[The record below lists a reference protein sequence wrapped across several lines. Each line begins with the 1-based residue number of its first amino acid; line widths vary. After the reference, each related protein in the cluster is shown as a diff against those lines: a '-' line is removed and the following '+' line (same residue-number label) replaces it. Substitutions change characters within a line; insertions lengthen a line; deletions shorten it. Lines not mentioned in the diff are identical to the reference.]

1 MFSNKSTKDV
11 SHLKGASNSD
21 FVDSTFASRAMSQP
35 IPKSVM
41 PDESIPSKVVYQVI
55 KDLREI
61 DSRPVLNL
69 ASFVT
74 TYMEDEARQLMMD
87 SLDVNFVDTDEYPSC
102 QEISNRCVSM
112 LAALFNSPAVDA
124 MGNGDAVGAPTVGS
138 SEAIMLCALSMKK
151 RWQERR
157 ASLGLDNTKPNLV
170 MGNQT
175 HVCWEK
181 FCRYWDVE
189 ARYVKCE
196 EGRYCATPE
205 LIASLCDENTIGVVS
220 VFGSTYTGEFED
232 TKALD
237 AMVTKLNKANG
248 WELVIHVDGAS
259 GAMVAPFLYPQLK
272 FDFRLPNVA
281 SINISGHKYGL
292 VYPGLGWALWRDAKA
307 LPESMVFYCDYLGT
321 VERSITL
328 NFSRGA
334 SNVISQYYQLLRLGK
349 EGYTKIMTNLNAI
362 SKHVRKAIEATGHF
376 EILSQDVGVPLVAF
390 RLNKV
395 KGSDGKMHNRL
406 YDEFQLADRMR
417 MFGWVLPAYKMPEGA
432 EHVKLMR
439 ITIREDFSMTMAERV
454 ISKLIEC
461 IEWLDNHFTIS
472 KEQLESTLGRSVS
485 RMDSNIIVAVE
496 DLIRPC

>member
-112 LAALFNSPAVDA
+112 LAGLFNSPAVDA

-196 EGRYCATPE
+196 EGRYWYVYYCIECRLSVPARFRLTRVCPTVHSAARPLSSSPPCATR
-205 LIASLCDENTIGVVS
+205 I
-220 VFGSTYTGEFED
+220 
-232 TKALD
+232 
-237 AMVTKLNKANG
+237 
-248 WELVIHVDGAS
+248 
-259 GAMVAPFLYPQLK
+259 
-272 FDFRLPNVA
+272 
-281 SINISGHKYGL
+281 
-292 VYPGLGWALWRDAKA
+292 
-307 LPESMVFYCDYLGT
+307 
-321 VERSITL
+321 
-328 NFSRGA
+328 
-334 SNVISQYYQLLRLGK
+334 RLG
-349 EGYTKIMTNLNAI
+349 
-362 SKHVRKAIEATGHF
+362 
-376 EILSQDVGVPLVAF
+376 
-390 RLNKV
+390 
-395 KGSDGKMHNRL
+395 
-406 YDEFQLADRMR
+406 
-417 MFGWVLPAYKMPEGA
+417 
-432 EHVKLMR
+432 
-439 ITIREDFSMTMAERV
+439 
-454 ISKLIEC
+454 
-461 IEWLDNHFTIS
+461 
-472 KEQLESTLGRSVS
+472 
-485 RMDSNIIVAVE
+485 
-496 DLIRPC
+496 